1 MQEKGEIRKTLNEN
15 EGTAVEE
22 SGIASMVDDMVY
34 LSDLYLHKNYLQYLD
49 KMPIVPVT
57 EEIEGIKQGTNLRMI
72 RIDGILHD
80 KNENLSEKLKSLFGA
95 VEAFEA
101 GLMLVLQAKGSGQ
114 RFILAFAERIWIPL
128 ILHLI
133 LLSVL

>member
-34 LSDLYLHKNYLQYLD
+34 LSDLYPHKNYLQYLD

-80 KNENLSEKLKSLFGA
+80 KNENLSEKLKSLFW
-95 VEAFEA
+95 
-101 GLMLVLQAKGSGQ
+101 SG
-114 RFILAFAERIWIPL
+114 RGI
-128 ILHLI
+128 
-133 LLSVL
+133 